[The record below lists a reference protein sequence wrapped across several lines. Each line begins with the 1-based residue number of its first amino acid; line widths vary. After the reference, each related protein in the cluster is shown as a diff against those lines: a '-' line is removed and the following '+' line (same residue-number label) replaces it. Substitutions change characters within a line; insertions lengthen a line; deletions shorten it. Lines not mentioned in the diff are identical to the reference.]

1 MLKRFLFIV
10 LLVLLA
16 SPAYAVTVQVN
27 WAARPASE
35 GPVSYKIYAGP
46 GSLCGPGQS
55 AFFAQVSHPTTTYVG
70 TISLSQPTT
79 YRFCVTALDA
89 AGNEGPASAAYV
101 ILLNPYWSDSFED
114 TTLPS
119 WTQTPP
125 GLNGTITVS
134 NLQAVSGSRSLRAV
148 FADTT
153 RVSGPTLQREIPAGT
168 EVYARFWMRST
179 PGFTW
184 GSPSTTLGVFG
195 GGTTAPLISL
205 VTSTAVSGA
214 PYFTVQ
220 TAKESGYGT
229 ESLFQNQGTPST
241 IGSAWACI
249 ETRYKYNTP
258 GVANGIL
265 QLWVG
270 EVLKA
275 DYQNREFLGSLTSDP
290 APSNATLSYV
300 RLYND
305 RGTGDLYI
313 DDLQVS
319 NARIGCAGVTP
330 PDPSITVIAPTNLA
344 FATGS
349 SPSTIAIDT
358 TSQLTAAFATNSTTG
373 SITIGSGTNRGL
385 ICAAQVRDPNPADR
399 PVTSFTLGAQSLT
412 YVRRDSMAGDG
423 SSTEWWR
430 LINPASGLATL
441 TVNTTGTVNGL
452 AGYCIALTGAD
463 QSTMIGTST
472 GTIDTSGTNSSIETS
487 LSNLISGAWVFDT
500 VYTFSEFGFAVGAGQ
515 TQHNN
520 RNLLGGGNS
529 ATVGVSSV
537 GPLASS
543 VIQPMGWT
551 YTPPALD
558 KYYTQTLITVIPV
571 AGSGSTDILSWV
583 DNSSDETGF
592 VGEWKHDGTGGAFV
606 PLFSVGP
613 NVTEYPNPITTET
626 NVTIRVRA
634 VRGSDVSDWIMLST
648 VPPTEP
654 APEPEPPVV
663 APPTGTPLPPTT
675 SIPVET
681 TPSGKLVNG
690 RTVVSW
696 NTPNLT
702 ESTISQYVV
711 EWTNYKLGTDGWQA
725 IGVTAP
731 NATGF
736 VHRYPPFVPAGETS
750 FWVAYRVKATTA
762 AGLSSYS
769 DPITG
774 EVDVYVPAS
783 PPSVQIPA
791 APSAVS
797 LQ

>member
-1 MLKRFLFIV
+1 MMLKRLLLMII
-10 LLVLLA
+10 LVLLA
-16 SPAYAVTVQVN
+16 APAYAVTVQVT
-27 WAARPASE
+27 WIGRPPSE

-55 AFFAQVSHPTTTYVG
+55 AVFAQVSHPTTTYVG
-70 TISLSQPTT
+70 TINLSQPTT

-89 AGNEGPASAAYV
+89 AGNEGAASTAYV

-114 TTLPS
+114 TMLPN

-148 FADTT
+148 FTDTT

-168 EVYARFWMRST
+168 EVYTRFWIRST

-184 GSPSTTLGVFG
+184 GAPSTTLGVFG
-195 GGTTAPLISL
+195 GGTTAPIISL
-205 VTSTAVSGA
+205 VTSPSVSGA

-229 ESLFQNQGTPST
+229 QSLLQNQGTPST
-241 IGSAWACI
+241 IGNAWSCI

-265 QLWVG
+265 QLWVN
-270 EVLKA
+270 ETLKA
-275 DYQNREFLGSLTSDP
+275 DYQNREFLGASTSDP
-290 APSNATLSYV
+290 APANATLSYV

-305 RGTGDLYI
+305 RGTGDLYM

-319 NARIGCAGVTP
+319 NARLGCAGVAP
-330 PDPSITVIAPTNLA
+330 PDPSATVIAPTNLA
-344 FATGS
+344 FATGPIP
-349 SPSTIAIDT
+349 SPIAIDIDA
-358 TSQLTAAFATNSTTG
+358 TSSIVTATNTVSWP
-373 SITIGSGTNRGL
+373 ITIGAGSDRGL
-385 ICAAQVRDPNPADR
+385 L
-399 PVTSFTLGAQSLT
+399 VTLYAGSGDVNIDCTGISVTLGAQTATLF
-412 YVRRDSMAGDG
+412 RRDAYATSGN
-423 SSTEWWR
+423 STEWWG
-430 LINPASGLATL
+430 LPAPTSGAGTITAT
-441 TVNTTGTVNGL
+441 VSGTC
-452 AGYCIALTGAD
+452 AFMFGYAVSLTGVSQTSMLGVATGQLNESGGD
-463 QSTMIGTST
+463 ISTQI
-472 GTIDTSGTNSSIETS
+472 TN
-487 LSNLISGAWVFDT
+487 LASNGWVFDSVFDAT
-500 VYTFSEFGFAVGAGQ
+500 DDGLVVGSGQ
-515 TQHNN
+515 TQ
-520 RNLLGGGNS
+520 RQQTTFSRGGFTQTA
-529 ATVGVSSV
+529 ATSSV
-537 GPLASS
+537 GPLPANQNQSMTWAY
-543 VIQPMGWT
+543 V
-551 YTPPALD
+551 PPS
-558 KYYTQTLITVIPV
+558 TQRSYVHSLITVQP
-571 AGSGSTDILSWV
+571 ASTESTDVIQWT

-592 VGEWKHDGTGGAFV
+592 VGEWKHDGTAGAFIA
-606 PLFSVGP
+606 LFSVGP
-613 NVTEYPNPITTET
+613 NVTQYPSPITSET
-626 NVTIRVRA
+626 NVTIRVKA
-634 VRGSDVSDWIMLST
+634 VRGDDVSDWVTLST
-648 VPPTEP
+648 LPPTEP
-654 APEPEPPVV
+654 PPDP
-663 APPTGTPLPPTT
+663 APPTEAPPVGTPQPPTT

-702 ESTISQYVV
+702 ASTISQYVV
-711 EWTNYKLGTDGWQA
+711 EWTNYKLGTNGWQA

-736 VHRYPPFVPAGETS
+736 VHRYPPFVPAGESS
-750 FWVAYRVKATTA
+750 FWVSYRVKATTA

-769 DPITG
+769 DPITA

-783 PPSVQIPA
+783 PPSVQVPS